1 MRSSDLILAQLEI
14 RLALW
19 DDLHQLLEDLQG
31 KLRYESVSHLVE
43 PMLLIDLHDD
53 LQSDLSDLY
62 CGMVDCL

>member
-53 LQSDLSDLY
+53 L
-62 CGMVDCL
+62 